1 MNSELNNCSIRDK
14 KIYFFYKQF
23 LFENEKKEMIEDLY
37 QNFSEYN
44 FSEKTEQEIFKIIE
58 NFQKIENKVIKALP
72 DDWRWTR
79 INNLEKAILFY
90 SIAEMFI
97 FNQKKAIAIDNAIE
111 FAKKYC
117 DVKTYRLINLILDK
131 IEI

>member
-1 MNSELNNCSIRDK
+1 MNSDLNNCSIREK

-23 LFENEKKEMIEDLY
+23 LFENKEKEIVEDLY

-44 FSEKTEQEIFKIIE
+44 FSEKVEQQIFKIVE
-58 NFQKIENKVIKALP
+58 NFQKIEDKLIKSLP
-72 DDWRWTR
+72 NDWRWAR

-90 SIAEMFI
+90 SIAEMTI

-131 IEI
+131 AEI

>member
-1 MNSELNNCSIRDK
+1 
-14 KIYFFYKQF
+14 
-23 LFENEKKEMIEDLY
+23 
-37 QNFSEYN
+37 
-44 FSEKTEQEIFKIIE
+44 
-58 NFQKIENKVIKALP
+58 
-72 DDWRWTR
+72 
-79 INNLEKAILFY
+79 
-90 SIAEMFI
+90 MFI

>member
-23 LFENEKKEMIEDLY
+23 LFENKKKEMIEDLY

-44 FSEKTEQEIFKIIE
+44 FSEKAEQEIFKIIE
-58 NFQKIENKVIKALP
+58 NFQEIENKVIKALP